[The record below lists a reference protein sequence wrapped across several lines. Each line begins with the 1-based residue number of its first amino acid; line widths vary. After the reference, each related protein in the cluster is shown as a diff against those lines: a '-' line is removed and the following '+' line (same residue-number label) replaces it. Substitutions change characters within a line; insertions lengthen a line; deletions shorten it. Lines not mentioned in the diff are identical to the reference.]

1 MCTAHETIAESRV
14 LLIAH
19 RGNSS
24 VAPENTLQAFESAL
38 ALGVDVVELD
48 YRHTADGVP
57 VVIHDPN
64 FDETTDAVVC
74 FGRKCVAVDS
84 ISLEEARKLDAGSW
98 FDVQFGGTRLA
109 TLAEAL
115 DLITP
120 RAIAM
125 IERKAGDAE
134 TCVRLLRE
142 KNVVDRV
149 VVHAFDWDFLGECHR
164 LAPELSLGALW
175 REPLGAETIEAARG
189 AGASVFGWRD
199 DRVTR
204 QGIEQI
210 HAAGMKVWV
219 YTVDEVARAREL
231 IGQDVDGIISNVPQ
245 RMLEVVRGA

>member
-1 MCTAHETIAESRV
+1 LRTAAETIGESRALV
-14 LLIAH
+14 IAH
-19 RGNSS
+19 RGDSF
-24 VAPENTLQAFESAL
+24 VAPENTLPAFASAL

-57 VVIHDPN
+57 VVIHN
-64 FDETTDAVVC
+64 AEFDDTSDAVVC

-98 FDVQFGGTRLA
+98 FGAGFTGTRLA
-109 TLAEAL
+109 TLGEAL

-142 KNVVDRV
+142 KKVIDRV
-149 VVHAFDWDFLGECHR
+149 VVHAFDWGFLAECHR
-164 LAPELSLGALW
+164 LAPDLLLGALW
-175 REPLGAETIEAARG
+175 REPLRPDTIAAARA

-199 DRVTR
+199 DQTTAE
-204 QGIEQI
+204 GIAAI

-219 YTVDEVARAREL
+219 YTVDDGARAREL
-231 IGQDVDGIISNVPQ
+231 VAQGVDGIISNVPGE
-245 RMLEVVRGA
+245 MMEVVHG